1 MSPPTGKTDDTKVSE
16 KGQHHLSPRVNSSMQ
31 RSPSDTGR
39 SSGDEAKKPPSTSS
53 RTPTTN
59 TFGFKKHAGGGMT
72 MVTASG
78 VTITSGSA
86 TLGKI
91 PKSVQLHGGR
101 GLGRQASVDDGYLPV
116 SSHSTLQYRSLPR
129 PSRASGGGRSTS
141 RSSSTSIDSNLSS
154 KSNMLHGPKSR
165 SQVPKPSAGGIP
177 LPGSGSNQTD
187 REKGVSS
194 EASPSA
200 HGARQPGGKYPDVS
214 SPTMRRSA
222 HHLHTPSPSHQAL
235 SHTNTG

>member
-1 MSPPTGKTDDTKVSE
+1 
-16 KGQHHLSPRVNSSMQ
+16 
-31 RSPSDTGR
+31 
-39 SSGDEAKKPPSTSS
+39 
-53 RTPTTN
+53 
-59 TFGFKKHAGGGMT
+59 MT

-101 GLGRQASVDDGYLPV
+101 VLGRQASVDDGYLPV

-154 KSNMLHGPKSR
+154 KSNTLHGPKSR
-165 SQVPKPSAGGIP
+165 SQVPKPSAGGTP

-194 EASPSA
+194 EASPTA
-200 HGARQPGGKYPDVS
+200 LGVRQPGGKYPDVS

-222 HHLHTPSPSHQAL
+222 HHLHTP
-235 SHTNTG
+235 

>member
-1 MSPPTGKTDDTKVSE
+1 MNVLGPQLTDCVMSPPTGKTDDTKVSE

-129 PSRASGGGRSTS
+129 PSRASGGVRRAN
-141 RSSSTSIDSNLSS
+141 RSSSTSIESNLSS
-154 KSNMLHGPKSR
+154 RSNTHHGPKSR

-187 REKGVSS
+187 KEKGVSS
-194 EASPSA
+194 EDNPMAQGSA
-200 HGARQPGGKYPDVS
+200 TLPPQGARQPGGKYPDIS
-214 SPTMRRSA
+214 SPTLRR
-222 HHLHTPSPSHQAL
+222 
-235 SHTNTG
+235 